1 MIYKTEFR
9 SAVRIEQSINDEE
22 LVDVVNGYL
31 VDNHYV
37 IDKEDLESVPELEL
51 EFILSILNSEVSKE
65 KLFKVYRKENIT
77 STWIEEWIDDIVYE
91 TVVEY
96 FYDIPAEI
104 VDLGDLV
111 DVEYEKES
119 Y

>member
-22 LVDVVNGYL
+22 LIDIVNEYL

-51 EFILSILNSEVSKE
+51 DFILSILNSEVSKE
-65 KLFKVYRKENIT
+65 ELFKVYRKENIT
-77 STWIEEWIDDIVYE
+77 STWTEEWIDDIVYG

-119 Y
+119 F